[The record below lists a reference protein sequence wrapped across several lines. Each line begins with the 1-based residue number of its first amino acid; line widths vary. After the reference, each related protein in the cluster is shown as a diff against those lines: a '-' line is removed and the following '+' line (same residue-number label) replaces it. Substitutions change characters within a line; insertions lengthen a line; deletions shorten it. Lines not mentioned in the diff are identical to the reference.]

1 MHCVLLA
8 GTQTS
13 ISSSMKLEE
22 TIGSENL
29 WMITGFSIV
38 TFFSTSLDLVFTPI
52 YKNSKLEY

>member
-38 TFFSTSLDLVFTPI
+38 TFFSTSLDLAFKSI
-52 YKNSKLEY
+52 YKHTKYEY